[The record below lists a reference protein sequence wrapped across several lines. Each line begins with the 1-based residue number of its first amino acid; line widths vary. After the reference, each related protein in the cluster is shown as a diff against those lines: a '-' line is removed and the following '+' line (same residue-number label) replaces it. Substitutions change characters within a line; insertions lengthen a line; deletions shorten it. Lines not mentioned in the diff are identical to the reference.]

1 MKIEK
6 LSKYF
11 KYALDYQCCLVFESW
26 EDYVSYMKHGRESVE
41 VLTNFFKNNLD
52 YPHNE
57 YMPNILTFVK
67 NGKEAREFVKKAIEA
82 GDEDYRSVQQYADK
96 QHYEDGAY
104 GILIGEW
111 DGCNRFSFTKQGYL
125 FDNTLYD

>member
-6 LSKYF
+6 LSKYVNWAEPDDDVITF
-11 KYALDYQCCLVFESW
+11 DTFDEFKSQIKDGQIYKDFFKDEKYANCAPIILKFV
-26 EDYVSYMKHGRESVE
+26 
-41 VLTNFFKNNLD
+41 
-52 YPHNE
+52 HNE
-57 YMPNILTFVK
+57 E
-67 NGKEAREFVKKAIEA
+67 EAREFVRKAIEA

-104 GILIGEW
+104 GVLIGEW

-125 FDNTLYD
+125 LDNTMFD

>member
-67 NGKEAREFVKKAIEA
+67 NGKEAREFVEKSIHEIYDPDYTSIQRYAEENGYKGAYEVLSGQADGWARFMWSKTGCLIDIIEA
-82 GDEDYRSVQQYADK
+82 
-96 QHYEDGAY
+96 
-104 GILIGEW
+104 
-111 DGCNRFSFTKQGYL
+111 
-125 FDNTLYD
+125 

>member
-6 LSKYF
+6 LSKYVDWAEPDDDVITF
-11 KYALDYQCCLVFESW
+11 DTFDEYKSQIKDGQIYKD
-26 EDYVSYMKHGRESVE
+26 
-41 VLTNFFKNNLD
+41 FFKDEKDAQSAPIILKFV
-52 YPHNE
+52 HNE
-57 YMPNILTFVK
+57 E
-67 NGKEAREFVKKAIEA
+67 EAREFVRKAIEA
-82 GDEDYRSVQQYADK
+82 GDEDYRSVQQYADE

-111 DGCNRFSFTKQGYL
+111 DGCNRFGFTKQGYL